1 MTQNF
6 LADLKTT
13 LENCIAE
20 LDELHFM
27 FCQNPEADF
36 TGNRKLSFHDYIQF
50 MVQMV
55 GLIPGVFAIY
65 ILFDLMGSLL
75 FNKS

>member
-1 MTQNF
+1 
-6 LADLKTT
+6 
-13 LENCIAE
+13 
-20 LDELHFM
+20 M
-27 FCQNPEADF
+27 FDVAV
-36 TGNRKLSFHDYIQF
+36 QF

-55 GLIPGVFAIY
+55 ALIPGVFAIY